1 MHETPCIASPFHL
14 DLAFLRSNH
23 YTWFRGSFRFP
34 TMTVAFASIAVTAL
48 AWSGPLHADVHS
60 RLARPRAVKT
70 VAVAEMP
77 RVATSVPVESA
88 PAQAIT
94 VPSATPPPAALP
106 SRTAKLRSILHSVLL
121 RCGRG
126 SPTLVRSFAF
136 FNGWAEVV
144 CFQHYSAF
152 ANMMTGNWMRICTSL
167 IALKWVDVVYWL
179 LVVLFY
185 IGGAGVHRAAD
196 LALSPKGA
204 AAGGDHSSCAAI
216 APVVLA
222 LFVAADWLRSAG
234 SHTTRWTMLL
244 LSAAFGMVNTAG
256 SEATGVLTHV
266 VTGHLQKLG
275 QAAVD
280 GLGGR
285 LHGEKQR
292 AAQRSLVVMLAFGG
306 GMLSA
311 AASMRVC
318 TGSMAARLPP
328 YSTLGVIFAAMLWAC
343 SWPPSR
349 HAVKA

>member
-1 MHETPCIASPFHL
+1 MS
-14 DLAFLRSNH
+14 
-23 YTWFRGSFRFP
+23 
-34 TMTVAFASIAVTAL
+34 VAFASIAVL
-48 AWSGPLHADVHS
+48 AWSGPLHAAAHS
-60 RLARPRAVKT
+60 RLARPRAAKT

-77 RVATSVPVESA
+77 MVATSIPVESA
-88 PAQAIT
+88 PAQAII

-144 CFQHYSAF
+144 CFEHYSAF

-167 IALKWVDVVYWL
+167 VALQWVDAVYWL

-185 IGGAGVHRAAD
+185 IGGAGVHRAVD

-222 LFVAADWLRSAG
+222 LFVAADWLRGAG

-275 QAAVD
+275 QSAAD

-306 GMLSA
+306 GMLGA

-318 TGSMAARLPP
+318 TGSLAARLPP
-328 YSTLGVIFAAMLWAC
+328 FSSLGVIFAALLWAC

-349 HAVKA
+349 HAVKP